1 MHHAAENSL
10 AWHFLQFLENSLS
23 FREIAKTTVKS
34 KKSKKSKVLVKKT
47 PKNHC
52 KIQKTQKIQSFER
65 DHTAP
70 WIPSLNHD
78 GHPWGG
84 VISFK
89 TLDFLDFLDFT
100 RVFWCFFHK
109 YFGFFGFF
117 GLYNGFFNFLKWY
130 TIFQKNAKN
139 DELNSES
146 LLSCDD
152 VVVCVLQVDNRSL
165 VLMVRLF
172 LKRRRWLV
180 KTRTDSSSPQPKKWL
195 SGRGRAGGRF

>member
-89 TLDFLDFLDFT
+89 TLVFWFFWILQWFFDVFFTSTLDFLDFLDFT
-100 RVFWCFFHK
+100 MVFSISRNDKLFSK
-109 YFGFFGFF
+109 K
-117 GLYNGFFNFLKWY
+117 L
-130 TIFQKNAKN
+130 QKMT
-139 DELNSES
+139 S
-146 LLSCDD
+146 
-152 VVVCVLQVDNRSL
+152 
-165 VLMVRLF
+165 
-172 LKRRRWLV
+172 
-180 KTRTDSSSPQPKKWL
+180 
-195 SGRGRAGGRF
+195 